1 VPVFTY
7 IARSRA
13 GEKVEGSVTAPDRH
27 AALALVERQGLVPM
41 VVKERSAEAVAAAR
55 RGRPWLVWRRDRG
68 PRMGGR
74 DVLLFTTELGDLLAS
89 GMKLGNALN
98 TLSRRRTHRGE
109 DLIITAL
116 RDDII
121 RGASLS
127 DALGQFRE
135 TFSPLYISMV
145 RAGEASGALPEVM
158 QRLVKSLERLQ
169 EVKERVAMAL
179 VYPSIVLAAGFGT
192 LIFSMTFVVPRFAM
206 VFKDLGSTLPLPT
219 RILIALSEF
228 AVRYGWILAALAV
241 VGVLALRKYLRTDAG
256 RLAWHGLQLRI
267 PLIRGIVMA
276 SSFAQFARTLSM
288 LIANGVPVLDA
299 LAIVERTSQNAVIAR
314 EIRNARDRV
323 TDGTTISG
331 PLAAGKVFPPVL
343 TDMMAIGEE
352 TGDMGG
358 ALTHVA
364 VRYENELDRAVK
376 VFTTVLEPALIV
388 LMAVIVGFV
397 AISILLAVFD
407 LTSGLNV

>member
-1 VPVFTY
+1 MPAFTY

-27 AALALVERQGLVPM
+27 AALALIERQGLVPM
-41 VVKERSAEAVAAAR
+41 VVKERSAAALKASAR
-55 RGRPWLVWRRDRG
+55 GWRLVLRRNRG

-74 DVLLFTTELGDLLAS
+74 DVLLFTVELGDLLAS

-98 TLSRRRTHRGE
+98 TLSRRRTQRGE

-116 RDDII
+116 RDEII

-127 DALGQFRE
+127 GALALFPE
-135 TFSPLYISMV
+135 TFSPLYISMI

-158 QRLVKSLERLQ
+158 QRLVKSMERLQ

-192 LIFSMTFVVPRFAM
+192 LIFSMIFVVPRFAV

-219 RILIALSEF
+219 RILIMISEF
-228 AVRYGWILAALAV
+228 SLRYGWIFAVLAV
-241 VGVLALRKYLRTDAG
+241 LAVLAIRRYLRTEAG
-256 RLAWHGLQLRI
+256 RFSWHALQLRI
-267 PLIRGIVMA
+267 PLTRNIVMA
-276 SSFAQFARTLSM
+276 SAFAQFARTLSM
-288 LIANGVPVLDA
+288 LIANGVPVLDS
-299 LAIVERTSQNAVIAR
+299 LAIVERTSQNSVIAR

-331 PLAAGKVFPPVL
+331 PLAAGMVFPPVL

-376 VFTTVLEPALIV
+376 VFTTLLEPILIV
-388 LMAVIVGFV
+388 LMAVVVGFV

-407 LTSGLNV
+407 LTNGLNV

>member
-1 VPVFTY
+1 MPPFMY
-7 IARSRA
+7 IARSKA
-13 GEKVEGSVTAPDRH
+13 GEKIEGTVAANDRH
-27 AALALVERQGLVPM
+27 AALALIERQGLVPM
-41 VVKERSAEAVAAAR
+41 VVKEAVAASQSAGK
-55 RGRPWLVWRRDRG
+55 GRFRITWRRDRA
-68 PRMGGR
+68 PRMRGR
-74 DVLLFTTELGDLLAS
+74 DVLMFTTELGDLLAS

-98 TLSRRRTHRGE
+98 TLSHRRSNRGE

-116 RDDII
+116 RDEII

-158 QRLVKSLERLQ
+158 QRLVKSMERLQ

-192 LIFSMTFVVPRFAM
+192 LIFSMTFVIPRFAL

-219 RILIALSEF
+219 RILIAISEF
-228 AVRYGWILAALAV
+228 AVNYGWILLAFAV
-241 VGVLALRKYLRTDAG
+241 AGIVALRNYLRTDAG
-256 RLAWHGLQLRI
+256 RFAWHGLQLRI

-276 SSFAQFARTLSM
+276 GSFAQFARTLSM

-299 LAIVERTSQNAVIAR
+299 LAIVERTSQNSVIAR
-314 EIRNARDRV
+314 EIKNARERV

-331 PLAAGKVFPPVL
+331 PLASGKVFPPVL

-364 VRYENELDRAVK
+364 VRYENELDRSVK
-376 VFTTVLEPALIV
+376 IFTTVLEPILIV
-388 LMAVIVGFV
+388 LMAVVVGFV

-407 LTSGLNV
+407 LTNGLNV

>member
-1 VPVFTY
+1 MPSFSY
-7 IARSRA
+7 IARSRS
-13 GEKVEGSVTAPDRH
+13 GEKMEGSVVAPDRH
-27 AALALVERQGLVPM
+27 AALALIERQGLVPM
-41 VVKERSAEAVAAAR
+41 VVKENTAAERSPAR
-55 RGRPWLVWRRDRG
+55 KRGRFVWRRDRG

-116 RDDII
+116 RDEII

-127 DALGQFRE
+127 GALSNFPE
-135 TFSPLYISMV
+135 TFTPLYISMI
-145 RAGEASGALPEVM
+145 RAGEASGALPEIM
-158 QRLVKSLERLQ
+158 QRLVKNMERLQ

-192 LIFSMTFVVPRFAM
+192 LIFSMTFVVPRFAL

-219 RILIALSEF
+219 RILIALSDF
-228 AVRYGWILAALAV
+228 AVSYGWILLILAA
-241 VGVLALRKYLRTDAG
+241 VGIIALRNYLRTDNG
-256 RLAWHGLQLRI
+256 RIAWHGLQLRL
-267 PLIRGIVMA
+267 PLIRSIVKA
-276 SSFAQFARTLSM
+276 SAFAQFARTLSM

-299 LAIVERTSQNAVIAR
+299 LAIVERTSQNTVIAR
-314 EIRNARDRV
+314 EIKNARDRV

-364 VRYENELDRAVK
+364 VRYENELDRSVK
-376 VFTTVLEPALIV
+376 VFTTVLEPVLIV
-388 LMAVIVGFV
+388 LMAVVVGFV

-407 LTSGLNV
+407 LTNGLNV

>member
-1 VPVFTY
+1 MPSFTY
-7 IARSRA
+7 IARSRS
-13 GEKVEGSVTAPDRH
+13 GEKTEGSVVAPDRH
-27 AALALVERQGLVPM
+27 AALALIERQGLVPM
-41 VVKERSAEAVAAAR
+41 VVKESAAATER
-55 RGRPWLVWRRDRG
+55 ASGRKRGRLVWRRDRS

-98 TLSRRRTHRGE
+98 TLSRRRTTRGE

-116 RDDII
+116 RDEII

-127 DALGQFRE
+127 DALSGFPE
-135 TFSPLYISMV
+135 TFPPLYVSMV
-145 RAGEASGALPEVM
+145 RAGEASGALPEIM
-158 QRLVKSLERLQ
+158 QRLVKNMERLQ

-179 VYPSIVLAAGFGT
+179 VYPSIVMAAGFGT
-192 LIFSMTFVVPRFAM
+192 LVFSMTFVVPRFAL

-219 RILIALSEF
+219 RILIALSDF
-228 AVRYGWILAALAV
+228 AVNYGWILLILAAAGIV
-241 VGVLALRKYLRTDAG
+241 ALRNYLRTDNG
-256 RLAWHGLQLRI
+256 RAAWHGLQLRL
-267 PLIRGIVMA
+267 PLIRSIVMA
-276 SSFAQFARTLSM
+276 SAFAQFARTLSM

-299 LAIVERTSQNAVIAR
+299 LAIVERTSQNTVIAR
-314 EIRNARDRV
+314 EIKNARDRV

-376 VFTTVLEPALIV
+376 VFTTVLEPVLIV
-388 LMAVIVGFV
+388 LMAVLVGFV

-407 LTSGLNV
+407 LTNGLNV